1 LELGRNTSRSGA
13 TIPVPLCTKRQNWK
27 AA

>member
-13 TIPVPLCTKRQNWK
+13 TIPVPPSTKRQNWK

>member
-1 LELGRNTSRSGA
+1 LELGRNTSCSGA
-13 TIPVPLCTKRQNWK
+13 TIPVPPCTKRQNWK